1 MYFETYNFR
10 NALAI
15 LDSRPEWEDLKS
27 VLEGIRRQDIID
39 TQRKLA
45 ATGRRAPAGAQ
56 RAINSIFKERLP
68 KPEWFPERRLFDEG
82 EGLTT
87 QDRRRWAMD
96 FVRRG
101 NPPEGGRDED
111 FGLGVEVS
119 FNHVEA
125 MAWTLVRLDLAS
137 EGTGVQPNARIDV
150 GVAIYASSALKKWG
164 SMDSSVGTYEQA
176 CQWLELMR
184 PVIPL
189 PIALVGLHPSDST
202 LRCLPRL
209 LQSAVWAATGV
220 FPGTGSR
227 N

>member
-1 MYFETYNFR
+1 MYFEIYNFR

-15 LDSRPEWEDLKS
+15 LNSRTEWRELND
-27 VLEGIRRQDIID
+27 VLLSISRQDII
-39 TQRKLA
+39 A
-45 ATGRRAPAGAQ
+45 AQVELTARSNRSPAGAQ

-68 KPEWFPERRLFDEG
+68 RPEWFPERRLFDEG

-137 EGTGVQPNARIDV
+137 EGTGVQPDARIDV

-189 PIALVGLHPSDST
+189 PIALVGLHPSDSK
-202 LRCLPRL
+202 
-209 LQSAVWAATGV
+209 SAVWAATRV